1 MSASPNFDRIARP
14 YQMLE
19 YLTLGRWLER
29 TRLYFLPR
37 LHPVRNALVLGD
49 GDGRFLAELL
59 AANPGLHAT
68 AIDTSAT
75 MLELLNKRCAPYDDR
90 LRTLQIDALD
100 FVPHG
105 DAQYDLVVSHFF
117 LDCLTEAQVSEL
129 VGHLAPALSSE
140 ALWLVSDFQVLT
152 GMMRVPAS
160 LVVRTLY
167 LTFRVLTGLRVTRLP
182 DHVASFAGAGFAPIE
197 RQQFLGGLL
206 TTELWQTVSE
216 SKRS

>member
-1 MSASPNFDRIARP
+1 MIASPNFDRIARP

-37 LHPVRNALVLGD
+37 LHSVRNALVLGD

-59 AANPGLHAT
+59 AANPGLRAT

-75 MLELLNKRCAPYDDR
+75 MLELLRKRCAPYTDR

-100 FVPHG
+100 YAPDG
-105 DAQYDLVVSHFF
+105 DARYDLVVSHFF
-117 LDCLTEAQVSEL
+117 LDCLTEAQVTEL
-129 VGHLAPALSSE
+129 VGRLAPALRAQ
-140 ALWLVSDFQVLT
+140 ALWLVSDFQIPT
-152 GMMRVPAS
+152 GTLRVPVIAI
-160 LVVRTLY
+160 VRALY

-182 DHVASFAGAGFAPIE
+182 DHAAIFVRAGFARIE
-197 RQQFLGGLL
+197 QQQFLGGLL

-216 SKRS
+216 SKR